1 MAIGDAMSDPQTPNK
16 NDRAWERALTNKI
29 IDDYFE
35 NSESWLRAILR
46 MCIFSLGHLDGQS
59 VFVVECPNQAVAKRL
74 SRKTYPFRGI
84 VYYVTDDF
92 SGCDRTLFCY
102 EEINQGNWRCFDTS
116 TNSWNNIANL
126 EVGSRQW
133 GLEDKG
139 L

>member
-1 MAIGDAMSDPQTPNK
+1 MSEPHTP
-16 NDRAWERALTNKI
+16 RQQERNFEKALTNHI

-46 MCIFSLGHLDGQS
+46 MCFFSLGHLDGQA

-84 VYYVTDDF
+84 VYYVTDNY

-102 EEINQGNWRCFDTS
+102 QEKSQGNWRCFDTS
-116 TNSWNNIANL
+116 TNSWRVLTNL
-126 EVGSRQW
+126 QAPGVES
-133 GLEDKG
+133 
-139 L
+139 